1 MNDKNASLRCLNP
14 HLDFSEARQL
24 MWDDLMT
31 RTHDI
36 FRGSGPDV
44 TRRLGN
50 ADVPGGMA
58 DTTTPSTE
66 EPYPTG
72 SHENVQQVGYRCL
85 TTPNYPVPMNDSVEA
100 KTPWALNVDFKK
112 YMHSQHFLIKLLSIQ
127 LNYLKGVAK
136 HPNEPLSKEIL
147 VSLEKKK
154 KKKKSLQ
161 QMMHFFLALFWL
173 KKRGKK
179 PKIIRYHVLPCEAL
193 LFFIEF
199 NFEPPS
205 INFCTSKRP
214 DLSLFRFTLPPLSL
228 FHLFYTFSSFLFCH
242 F

>member
-1 MNDKNASLRCLNP
+1 MMHFFLNP
-14 HLDFSEARQL
+14 YLDLSEARQL

-85 TTPNYPVPMNDSVEA
+85 TTPNYPVPMNDSVKA

-147 VSLEKKK
+147 VSLEKKRR
-154 KKKKSLQ
+154 KKKSLQ

-193 LFFIEF
+193 LFF
-199 NFEPPS
+199 
-205 INFCTSKRP
+205 
-214 DLSLFRFTLPPLSL
+214 
-228 FHLFYTFSSFLFCH
+228 Y
-242 F
+242 